1 MNFLNKILQSIYFS
15 WFLCAFSLLL
25 YIAFFFGI
33 ALNINYIAYDDVEI
47 MQIIQRWNNAH
58 TWQEKWKYISIGFA
72 EHRIVFARSIMLLHY
87 WLTGSINL
95 RNLMIISNILWIS
108 QLFVF
113 FKVFSTYSSAK
124 FYNIF
129 IAIIFSVLATFAYGN
144 GLVSFLVGGL
154 VLALGHRWRD
164 LAVVL
169 GAFVLTMLV
178 YALTRSHASPP
189 PVDLT
194 QLQNYWLML
203 TCFLGFLGSTV
214 SVDAYQVS
222 PVAMWG
228 SVVWGAV
235 LLGGILWAIFA
246 KTSFKFSKT
255 TTLNQ
260 QQLFVVYLV
269 VFVCITA
276 AGVVYKRAESDQ
288 LLGMFKGRYR
298 MYPVWLL
305 VAVYG
310 WLLTTQ
316 WSLKKWFLPTAI
328 CLSMLF
334 NGLVL
339 YYSVANAVNNRRMA
353 VAQEFNSMYN
363 ADLLG
368 LRMFDLTGEDFK
380 RLQNLYRPTLF
391 FEGLDLAKIRLTQT
405 IALDSVYFNGDVFT
419 VQYDKD
425 FVRPLQDFDD
435 GAYVF
440 LHSPAHTYMSAGTQR
455 ALPLK
460 TFVRRGWYWDRGF
473 SASIHRASV
482 AAGTYQLYVL
492 IRQNGKNQWYQTGKE
507 IQF

>member
-1 MNFLNKILQSIYFS
+1 
-15 WFLCAFSLLL
+15 
-25 YIAFFFGI
+25 
-33 ALNINYIAYDDVEI
+33 
-47 MQIIQRWNNAH
+47 
-58 TWQEKWKYISIGFA
+58 
-72 EHRIVFARSIMLLHY
+72 
-87 WLTGSINL
+87 
-95 RNLMIISNILWIS
+95 MIISNILWIS